1 MRSQLLTL
9 RVAQHSSRRSQ
20 SLAEL
25 LSIELSHRPLVK
37 ILSCLSPAH
46 RFVPYCRQDTS
57 EFDFLLHR
65 TRKEEWPDVQ
75 PAETRLGVAP
85 YDCYDCYYWGAADEE
100 MSRGAEE

>member
-65 TRKEEWPDVQ
+65 TRKEEWPGSQQQ
-75 PAETRLGVAP
+75 PGWALLRMIVMIVIIGEQQMR
-85 YDCYDCYYWGAADEE
+85 
-100 MSRGAEE
+100 R